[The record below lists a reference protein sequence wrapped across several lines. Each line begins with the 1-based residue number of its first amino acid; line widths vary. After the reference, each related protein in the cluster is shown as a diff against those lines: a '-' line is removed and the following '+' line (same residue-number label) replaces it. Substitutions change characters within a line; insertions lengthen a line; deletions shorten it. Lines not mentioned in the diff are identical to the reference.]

1 MKIKWGALVV
11 DGRGKIGGHVGS
23 KNRAGSYLRT
33 KVVPVNPQTASQS
46 LVRSFVS
53 TLSRAWAGLSEV
65 NRNAWNGAVE
75 AWKKTDIF
83 GDLKSPSGFNLY
95 MRLNL
100 NLLGIG
106 EDALDVPPAPV
117 DTPNVESITLS
128 GVAGTSLSLAYVAGT
143 VTAAQKIIVEAT
155 AGMSHGKSYAKN
167 AFRKIA
173 ALAGGTAS
181 PFVATTAYG
190 SKFGSVPV
198 AGNKVFFRVKVI
210 TIATGQASS
219 YLVDSIEL

>member
-11 DGRGKIGGHVGS
+11 DGRGKIGGHVSS

-53 TLSRAWAGLSEV
+53 TLSRAWAGLAEAE
-65 NRNAWNGAVE
+65 RGAWNAAVE
-75 AWKKTDIF
+75 AWKRTDVF

-106 EDALDVPPAPV
+106 ESALDTPPAPA
-117 DTPNVESITLS
+117 DTPNLESITLS
-128 GVAGTSLSLAYVAGT
+128 GVAGTSLSLAYVDGT
-143 VTAAQKIIVEAT
+143 VTAAQEVIVEAT
-155 AGMSHGKSYAKN
+155 AGMSAGKTYAKN

-173 ALAGGTAS
+173 SFAGGTVS
-181 PFVATTAYG
+181 PFVATSAYTT
-190 SKFGSVPV
+190 KFGSVPA
-198 AGNKVFFRVKVI
+198 AGNKVFFRVKTI
-210 TIATGQASS
+210 TIATGQATS
-219 YLVDSIEL
+219 YLVDSVEF